1 MRRASECAPVLDLCM
16 KRELVTLV
24 AACLIALGTLVT
36 MYVSSFVLFT
46 GMGVIYP
53 MLVAWAAGSTF
64 AIARQP
70 RMGWLHVALVGIF
83 VSLTL
88 NLGFESM
95 RAFYGSSGPPGGPNT
110 NPPAGLTPIPPR

>member
-1 MRRASECAPVLDLCM
+1 MQ
-16 KRELVTLV
+16 RELVTLV
-24 AACLIALGTLVT
+24 VACLIALGTLVT
-36 MYVSSFVLFT
+36 MYFSSLVLFT

-64 AIARQP
+64 ALSRQS
-70 RMGWLHVALVGIF
+70 RIGWLHVALVGIF

-95 RAFYGSSGPPGGPNT
+95 RAFYRSSAGAPGGPNT
-110 NPPAGLTPIPPR
+110 NPPAGLTSVAPP